1 MRPKFSVILLCF
13 TSFTSAQVKE
23 KIHYFPLET
32 VRLSESVFNKAMTA
46 DRKYLMEME
55 PDRLLAPYLK
65 EAGLKPKADN
75 YPNWENTGLDGH
87 IGGHYLSALSLMYAS
102 TGDSGIKQRI
112 DYMIRE
118 LERCQKASPDGY
130 ISGVPNGKKIWKEIK
145 QGNIR
150 ASGFGLNDRWVPL
163 YNIHKLYAGLRDA
176 YWYAK
181 SDKAKTMLIRLTD
194 WMLNEVSGL
203 SDEQIQDMLRSEHG
217 GLNEVFAD
225 VYDIT
230 HDKKYLQLAHRFSH
244 QAILNPLLAG
254 EDKLTGLHANT
265 QIPKVIG
272 YKRIADLENNTS
284 WSNAADFFWHN
295 ITEKRSSV
303 IGGNSVSEHFNPVN
317 DFSSMIKSIEGP
329 ETCNT
334 YNMLKLT
341 KELYA
346 TLPESY
352 YIDYYEKALY
362 NHILSTENYNQGG
375 FVYFTPMRPG
385 HYRVYSQPQTSF
397 WCCVGS
403 GMENH
408 AKYGEM
414 IYARSDKDLY
424 VNLFI
429 PSTLTWKQQ
438 KVVLRQV
445 NNFPKVPE
453 TTLIFDAAGKSE
465 FGLKLRCPE
474 WTTAS
479 EVRILINGKQE
490 KVQRGSDGYFTLTKR
505 WKKGDVVKM
514 ILPMHLSAEQL
525 PDHSNYYA
533 FKYGPVVL
541 AATYGAENQQGLLAD
556 DSRGGHIAHG
566 PQIPLNEI
574 PVILG
579 NSSEVVSHVSPLNS
593 KPLNFAVTGLYPSEK
608 FGKGL
613 ELVPFY
619 SIQAERYILYW
630 PQADKNGIENML
642 KQKAKEESETKELD
656 VITTDRI
663 QLGEQQPES
672 DHFIES
678 KDSGTGYMEDRHF
691 RDAKGWFSYQMKNN
705 GKNASFLYLLYFD
718 ANANRVLNIEI
729 NGKNIITQNLNGKSG
744 ALSQYLV
751 VPIPDS
757 EKNKEHLTVKFLAD
771 EKLMT
776 AKIIE
781 VRLLKGKYEK
791 QYKLN

>member
-1 MRPKFSVILLCF
+1 MAPKLSAFLLCF
-13 TSFTSAQVKE
+13 ASFTSAQVKE
-23 KIHYFPLET
+23 EIHYFPLET
-32 VRLSESVFNKAMTA
+32 VRLSESVFSKAMKA
-46 DRKYLMEME
+46 DYKYLMALE

-65 EAGLKPKADN
+65 EAGLKPKANN

-87 IGGHYLSALSLMYAS
+87 IGGHYISALSLMYAS
-102 TGDSGIKQRI
+102 TGDSAIQQRI
-112 DYMIRE
+112 DYMISE

-130 ISGVPNGKKIWKEIK
+130 ISGVPDGKKIWKEIK

-163 YNIHKLYAGLRDA
+163 YNIHKLYSGLRDA

-181 SDKAKTMLIRLTD
+181 NEKAKAMLIRLTD
-194 WMLNEVSGL
+194 WMMNEVSGL

-225 VYDIT
+225 VYEIT
-230 HDKKYLQLAHRFSH
+230 HDQKYLKLAHRVSH
-244 QAILNPLLAG
+244 QTILSPLLTG

-295 ITEKRSSV
+295 VTEKRSSV

-362 NHILSTENYNQGG
+362 NHILSTENHDQGG

-414 IYARSDKDLY
+414 IYARSEKDLY

-445 NNFPKVPE
+445 NNFPEAAE

-465 FGLKLRCPE
+465 FDLKLRCPE
-474 WTTAS
+474 WTTPS
-479 EVRILINGKQE
+479 EVKILVNGKQE
-490 KVQRGSDGYFTLTKR
+490 RAQRGSDGYFTLTKK

-514 ILPMHLSAEQL
+514 TLPMHLSAEQL
-525 PDHSNYYA
+525 PDRSSYYA

-541 AATYGAENQQGLLAD
+541 AAKYGTENQQGLLAD

-579 NSSEVVSHVSPLNS
+579 SPSEVVSHVTPLNS

-613 ELVPFY
+613 DLVPFY

-630 PQADKNGIENML
+630 PQADKNEIENTL
-642 KQKAKEESETKELD
+642 KQRAKEEAETRKLD
-656 VITTDRI
+656 MITADKI

-691 RDAKGWFSYQMKNN
+691 RDAKGWFSYRMKNN
-705 GKNASFLYLLYFD
+705 GKNASYLYLLYFD
-718 ANANRVLNIEI
+718 ANANRTLNIEI
-729 NGKNIITQNLNGKSG
+729 NGKKIMAQNLEGKSG
-744 ALSQYLV
+744 AFPQYLV
-751 VPIPDS
+751 IPIPDS
-757 EKNKEHLTVKFLAD
+757 EKNKENLSVKFLAD

-776 AKIIE
+776 AKVIE
-781 VRLLKGKYEK
+781 LRLLTENYEK
-791 QYKLN
+791 K

>member
-1 MRPKFSVILLCF
+1 MAPKLSVFLLCF
-13 TSFTSAQVKE
+13 AAFTSAQVKE
-23 KIHYFPLET
+23 KIHYFPLGT
-32 VRLSESVFNKAMTA
+32 VKLSESVFNKAMMA
-46 DRKYLMEME
+46 DRQYLMALE

-87 IGGHYLSALSLMYAS
+87 IGGHYISALSLMYAS
-102 TGDSGIKQRI
+102 TGDSAIKQRI
-112 DYMIRE
+112 DYMISE

-130 ISGVPNGKKIWKEIK
+130 ISGIPDGKKIWKEIK

-163 YNIHKLYAGLRDA
+163 YNIHKLYSGLRDA

-181 SDKAKTMLIRLTD
+181 SEKAKTMLIRLTD
-194 WMLNEVSGL
+194 WMMNEVSDL

-230 HDKKYLQLAHRFSH
+230 HDQKYLKLAHRFSH

-272 YKRIADLENNTS
+272 YKRIADLENNAS

-303 IGGNSVSEHFNPVN
+303 IGGNSVSEHFNPIN

-362 NHILSTENYNQGG
+362 NHILSTENHDQGG

-445 NNFPKVPE
+445 NNFPEVPE
-453 TTLIFDAAGKSE
+453 TKLIFDAAGKSE
-465 FGLKLRCPE
+465 FDVKLRCPE
-474 WTTAS
+474 WTTPS
-479 EVRILINGKQE
+479 EVKILINGKQE
-490 KVQRGSDGYFTLTKR
+490 KAQRGSDGYFTLTKK

-514 ILPMHLSAEQL
+514 TLPMHLSAEQL

-541 AATYGAENQQGLLAD
+541 AAKYGNENQQGLLAD

-579 NSSEVVSHVSPLNS
+579 NSSEVVNHVVPLNN

-613 ELVPFY
+613 DLVPFY

-630 PQADKNGIENML
+630 PQADKNEIENTL
-642 KQKAKEESETKELD
+642 KQRAKEEAETRKLD
-656 VITTDRI
+656 MITADKI
-663 QLGEQQPES
+663 QVGEQQPES

-691 RDAKGWFSYQMKNN
+691 RDAKGWFSYRMKNN
-705 GKNASFLYLLYFD
+705 GKNASYLYLLYFD
-718 ANANRVLNIEI
+718 VNANRTLNIEI
-729 NGKNIITQNLNGKSG
+729 NGKKIMAQNLEGKSG
-744 ALSQYLV
+744 ALSQYLT

-757 EKNKEHLTVKFLAD
+757 EKNKENLTVKFLAD

-776 AKIIE
+776 AKVIE
-781 VRLLKGKYEK
+781 VRLLTENYEK
-791 QYKLN
+791 K

>member
-1 MRPKFSVILLCF
+1 MSPKLSFLLLCLA
-13 TSFTSAQVKE
+13 SFASAQVRK

-32 VRLSESVFNKAMTA
+32 VKLSESVFNTAMMA
-46 DRKYLMEME
+46 DRKYLMAME

-65 EAGLKPKADN
+65 EAGLKPKADH

-87 IGGHYLSALSLMYAS
+87 IGGHYISALSLMYTS
-102 TGDSGIKQRI
+102 TGDRRIKERLE
-112 DYMIRE
+112 YMVNE
-118 LERCQKASPDGY
+118 LERCQNASPDGY
-130 ISGVPNGKKIWKEIK
+130 ISGIPDGRKIWKEIK

-163 YNIHKLYAGLRDA
+163 YNIHKLYVGLRDA
-176 YWYAK
+176 YWYAE
-181 SDKAKTMLIRLTD
+181 SEKAKKMLIRLTD
-194 WMLNEVSGL
+194 WMIGEVSDLADG
-203 SDEQIQDMLRSEHG
+203 QIQDMLRSEHG

-244 QAILNPLLAG
+244 QAVLTPLLSG

-272 YKRIADLENNTS
+272 YKRIADLEGNEHWN
-284 WSNAADFFWHN
+284 NAADFFWHN

-341 KELYA
+341 RQLFA
-346 TLPESY
+346 TMPESY
-352 YIDYYEKALY
+352 YMDYYEKALY
-362 NHILSTENYNQGG
+362 NHILSTENHDQGG

-385 HYRVYSQPQTSF
+385 HYRVYSQPQTGF

-403 GMENH
+403 GLENH
-408 AKYGEM
+408 ARYGEM

-429 PSTLTWKQQ
+429 PSTLTWEQQ

-445 NNFPKVPE
+445 NNFPEVPE
-453 TTLIFDAAGKSE
+453 TAFIFDSAGKSE
-465 FGLKLRCPE
+465 FNLKLRCPK
-474 WTTAS
+474 WTTPS
-479 EVRILINGKQE
+479 EVKILINGKQE
-490 KVQRGSDGYFTLTKR
+490 KVQRGSDGYFTLTKK
-505 WKKGDVVKM
+505 WKKGDVVKL

-525 PDHSNYYA
+525 PDQSNYYA

-541 AATYGAENQQGLLAD
+541 AAKYGTENQHGLLAD
-556 DSRGGHIAHG
+556 DSRSGHIAHG

-574 PVILG
+574 PIILG
-579 NSSEVVSHVSPLNS
+579 NPSEVVNHV
-593 KPLNFAVTGLYPSEK
+593 KPINNKTLNFTITGLYPSEK
-608 FGKGL
+608 FREGL
-613 ELVPFY
+613 RLVPFY

-630 PQADKNGIENML
+630 PQADKNWIENTI
-642 KQKAKEESETKELD
+642 QQRTKEEEETRKLD
-656 VITTDRI
+656 ITTADKI

-672 DHFIES
+672 DHFMES
-678 KDSGTGYMEDRHF
+678 KESGTGYMEDLHF
-691 RDAKGWFSYQMKNN
+691 RDAKGWFSYQMKNH
-705 GKNASFLYLLYFD
+705 GKNAVYLYLLYFD

-729 NGKNIITQNLNGKSG
+729 NGKKIIAQNLGGKSG
-744 ALSQYLV
+744 SLAQYLV
-751 VPIPDS
+751 IPIPDS
-757 EKNKEHLTVKFLAD
+757 EKNKENLTVKFLAE

-776 AKIIE
+776 AKVIE
-781 VRLLKGKYEK
+781 VRLLTANYEK
-791 QYKLN
+791 KQN

>member
-1 MRPKFSVILLCF
+1 MTPKFSFIVLCF
-13 TSFTSAQVKE
+13 VSFTSAQVKK

-32 VRLSESVFNKAMTA
+32 VKLSESVFSRAMLA
-46 DRKYLMEME
+46 DRKYILEMD

-65 EAGLKPKADN
+65 EAGLNPKAYN

-87 IGGHYLSALSLMYAS
+87 IGGHYISALSLMYAS
-102 TGDSGIKQRI
+102 TGDSSIKKRI
-112 DYMIRE
+112 EYMIDE
-118 LERCQKASPDGY
+118 LERCQKTSPEGY
-130 ISGVPNGKKIWKEIK
+130 ISGVPDGKKIWKEIK
-145 QGNIR
+145 EGNIR

-181 SDKAKTMLIRLTD
+181 SEKAKTMLVRLTD

-203 SDEQIQDMLRSEHG
+203 SDDQIQDMLRSEHG

-225 VYDIT
+225 VYEIT
-230 HDKKYLQLAHRFSH
+230 HSKKYLLLAQRFSH
-244 QAILNPLLAG
+244 QAVITPLLAG

-272 YKRIADLENNTS
+272 YKRIADLQNNKS
-284 WSNAADFFWHN
+284 WSSAADFFWHN
-295 ITEKRSSV
+295 VTEKRSSV

-317 DFSSMIKSIEGP
+317 DFSGMIKSIEGP

-362 NHILSTENYNQGG
+362 NHILSTENHDQGG

-414 IYARSDKDLY
+414 IYAWSEKDLY

-429 PSTLTWKQQ
+429 PSTLTWKKE

-445 NNFPKVPE
+445 NNFPEVPE
-453 TTLIFDAAGKSE
+453 TTLIFDAVGKSA
-465 FGLKLRCPE
+465 FDLKLRCPQ
-474 WTTAS
+474 WTNPA
-479 EVRILINGKQE
+479 EVEILINGKPE
-490 KVQRGSDGYFTLTKR
+490 KVQLGSDGYFTLNKKWT
-505 WKKGDVVKM
+505 KGDVVKM

-541 AATYGAENQQGLLAD
+541 AAKYGTENQQGLLAD

-579 NSSEVVSHVSPLNS
+579 NSSEVVDHVTPLGTS
-593 KPLNFAVTGLYPSEK
+593 MNFVIKGLYPSEK
-608 FGKGL
+608 FGKGFS
-613 ELVPFY
+613 LVPFY
-619 SIQAERYILYW
+619 NIQAERYILYW
-630 PQADKNGIENML
+630 PQADKNEIENML
-642 KQKAKEESETKELD
+642 KQKAKEEEETRKID
-656 VITTDRI
+656 RITADKI

-691 RDAKGWFSYQMKNN
+691 RDAGGWFSYQMKNKT
-705 GKNASFLYLLYFD
+705 GNALYLYLLYFD
-718 ANANRVLNIEI
+718 ANPNRTLNIEI
-729 NGKNIITQNLNGKSG
+729 NGKKITDQNMEGKSG
-744 ALSQYLV
+744 SSPQYLV
-751 VPIPDS
+751 IPIPDS
-757 EKNKEHLTVKFLAD
+757 EKDKENLTVKFLAK
-771 EKLMT
+771 EKSAT
-776 AKIIE
+776 AKVIE
-781 VRLLKGKYEK
+781 IRLLTGDYEK
-791 QYKLN
+791 K